1 MKKVRN
7 LFLVFSFILVLSTNP
22 ITVQAAESGEVNVS
36 VDSGVIL
43 RAVGTSLLLGGSTAG
58 ICVYTHRKN
67 AVGVF
72 SRTENLVW
80 DKSSVKIVKTTHVKT
95 YKTVDKGHYKK

>member
-1 MKKVRN
+1 MKKIRN
-7 LFLVFSFILVLSTNP
+7 LFLVFSFILVLSTSP
-22 ITVQAAESGEVNVS
+22 ITVQAAVSDEVVTS
-36 VDSGVIL
+36 VDGGVIL
-43 RAVGTSLLLGGSTAG
+43 RAIGTSLLLGGSTAG
-58 ICVYTHRKN
+58 VCVYTHRKN
-67 AVGVF
+67 TIGVF